1 MNFERIGKK
10 IDENIESGKVYLKN
24 LSSEIN
30 EDWLE
35 AQKENLLKKNEELK
49 NDNMEILEDFENLK
63 HNAKKYTKVSWKC
76 AKSFTEKF
84 VKSTKSIV
92 NETIDDFS
100 TQIRNN
106 R

>member
-76 AKSFTEKF
+76 AKSFTE
-84 VKSTKSIV
+84 
-92 NETIDDFS
+92 
-100 TQIRNN
+100 
-106 R
+106 